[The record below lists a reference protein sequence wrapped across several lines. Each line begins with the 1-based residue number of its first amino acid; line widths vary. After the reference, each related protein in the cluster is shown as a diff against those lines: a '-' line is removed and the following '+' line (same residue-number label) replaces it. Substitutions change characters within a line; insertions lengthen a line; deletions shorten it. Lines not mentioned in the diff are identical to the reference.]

1 MAHRTG
7 RVGRAPLESA
17 RLDAA
22 HLESAHRESAHLD
35 TAHPQSAHLDGA
47 RPESRG
53 PQLTIPAASLHV
65 PAPQDVGD
73 LGAGCGPEWL
83 DRSVRTDLPELV
95 RLRRRVHAHPE
106 LGHQESATTALIMRT
121 LEETGIKARLIPS
134 GTGVIAEMGSGSKLV
149 GLRADIDALPIAER
163 TGLPFSSTL
172 PDVSH
177 ACGHDVHLTVL
188 LGAAM
193 ALARAGDLGGRVR
206 LIFQPAEEVFPG
218 GSHDVIAAG
227 GLDGLSRL
235 FALHCDPRLEA
246 GLVGL
251 KAGAITST
259 SDVVELRVSGP
270 GGHTSRPHLT
280 ADLVFA
286 LGTVITGLP
295 ALLTRRLDPR
305 AAAVLVWGAVR
316 SGEAANA
323 IPQSGELRGT
333 LRMMDRN
340 SWDTAEPL
348 VRELVAELLAPTE
361 CDFELTYHR
370 GVPPVNN
377 ELFSTELMT
386 AAAQRALGEDAI
398 RLAEQSTGAEDF
410 AVFLEQ
416 VPGSLAR
423 LGVWDGVSQ
432 RVDLHSSSFRVDERA
447 IAAGVRLLAHTA
459 VAALQH

>member
-1 MAHRTG
+1 MASAATG
-7 RVGRAPLESA
+7 ISLDSADLLSMRAPDPEA
-17 RLDAA
+17 VEDQAA
-22 HLESAHRESAHLD
+22 GL
-35 TAHPQSAHLDGA
+35 
-47 RPESRG
+47 G
-53 PQLTIPAASLHV
+53 PS
-65 PAPQDVGD
+65 
-73 LGAGCGPEWL
+73 WL
-83 DRSVRTDLPELV
+83 DETLSAELPDLV

-106 LGHQESATTALIMRT
+106 LGHQESGTTALIMRT
-121 LEETGIKARLIPS
+121 LEADGIKARLIPS
-134 GTGVIAEMGSGSKLV
+134 GTGVIAEIGSGDTVV
-149 GLRADIDALPIAER
+149 GLRADIDALPIAENS
-163 TGLPFSSTL
+163 GLPFSSTL

-188 LGAAM
+188 LGAAR
-193 ALARAGDLGGRVR
+193 ALTRAGDLGGRVR

-259 SDVVELRVSGP
+259 SDVVDLRVTGP

-280 ADLVFA
+280 ADLVYA
-286 LGTVITGLP
+286 LGSVVTTLP

-305 AAAVLVWGAVR
+305 AAAVLVWGMVR
-316 SGEAANA
+316 CGEVANA
-323 IPQSGELRGT
+323 IPQNGELRGT
-333 LRMMDRN
+333 LRMMDRA
-340 SWDTAEPL
+340 SWDAAEPL
-348 VRELVAELLAPTE
+348 VRELVADLLAPTG
-361 CDFELTYHR
+361 CDFVLTYHR

-386 AAAQRALGEDAI
+386 AAAQSALGEDAI

-423 LGVWDGVSQ
+423 LGVWDGVSPK
-432 RVDLHSSSFRVDERA
+432 VDLHSSGFRVDERA

-459 VAALQH
+459 VAALQDR

>member
-1 MAHRTG
+1 MASAATG
-7 RVGRAPLESA
+7 LS
-17 RLDAA
+17 
-22 HLESAHRESAHLD
+22 
-35 TAHPQSAHLDGA
+35 LDGA
-47 RPESRG
+47 AVLHQRVPDPEAVDDQAAGLG
-53 PQLTIPAASLHV
+53 PP
-65 PAPQDVGD
+65 
-73 LGAGCGPEWL
+73 WL
-83 DRSVRTDLPELV
+83 DEMLSAELGELV

-106 LGHQESATTALIMRT
+106 LGHQESGTTALIMRT
-121 LEETGIKARLIPS
+121 LEADGIAARLIPS
-134 GTGVIAEMGSGSKLV
+134 GTGVIAEIGSGDTVV
-149 GLRADIDALPIAER
+149 GLRADIDALPIAENS
-163 TGLPFSSTL
+163 GLPFSSTL
-172 PDVSH
+172 PNVSH

-188 LGAAM
+188 LGVAR
-193 ALARAGDLGGRVR
+193 ALVRAGDLGGRVR

-259 SDVVELRVSGP
+259 SDVVDLRVTGP

-280 ADLVFA
+280 SDLIYA
-286 LGTVITGLP
+286 LGSVVTGLP

-305 AAAVLVWGAVR
+305 AAAVLVWGMVR
-316 SGEAANA
+316 SGEVANA
-323 IPQSGELRGT
+323 IPQNGELRGT
-333 LRMMDRN
+333 LRMMDRA
-340 SWDTAEPL
+340 SWDAAEPL
-348 VRELVAELLAPTE
+348 VRELVADLLAPTG
-361 CDFELTYHR
+361 CGFALTYHR

-386 AAAQRALGEDAI
+386 AAAQSALGEDAI

-423 LGVWDGVSQ
+423 LGVWDGVSPK
-432 RVDLHSSSFRVDERA
+432 VDLHSSGFRVDERA

-459 VAALQH
+459 IAALRHH